1 MFFCTKPM
9 SAGRRLQDNVWGFPS
24 LTLYGLLPS
33 APDPVLAI
41 FKLYELGKYVNI

>member
-24 LTLYGLLPS
+24 LTLYANNKSLIILKPFFNLTENFIG
-33 APDPVLAI
+33 
-41 FKLYELGKYVNI
+41 